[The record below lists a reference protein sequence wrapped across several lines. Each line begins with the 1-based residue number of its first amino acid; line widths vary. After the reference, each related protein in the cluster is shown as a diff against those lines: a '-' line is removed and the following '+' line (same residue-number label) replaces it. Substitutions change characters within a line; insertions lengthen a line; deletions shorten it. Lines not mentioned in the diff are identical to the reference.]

1 MKRGLRKNEQL
12 PRGTDCPEK
21 GNKSP
26 GTLGDYWSPEDL
38 QALEDRFWNG
48 DSLSEIALE
57 MGRSEAAT
65 NQQVIKMGLMAGQC
79 KPRNRSKTKQTA
91 ECLCFVCGVANCQNC
106 GRGCTDAGGVR

>member
-1 MKRGLRKNEQL
+1 MNNCREELIALRK
-12 PRGTDCPEK
+12 GTKVPEH
-21 GNKSP
+21 S
-26 GTLGDYWSPEDL
+26 GDYWSPEDL
-38 QALEDRFWNG
+38 QTLEDRFWNG

-65 NQQVIKMGLMAGQC
+65 NQQAIKMGLMAGQC

>member
-1 MKRGLRKNEQL
+1 MNNCREELIALRK
-12 PRGTDCPEK
+12 GTKVPDH
-21 GNKSP
+21 S
-26 GTLGDYWSPEDL
+26 GDYWSPEDL

-91 ECLCFVCGVANCQNC
+91 ECLCFVCDVTNCQNC
-106 GRGCTDAGGVR
+106 GRRGTNAGGIR